1 MSQKIV
7 FAATGGPE
15 VLKLENV
22 EIGRPGPGE
31 VHLRH
36 SAIGVNFIDTYQR
49 SGLYPL
55 SLPSGLGSEAAGV
68 VLAVGEG
75 VDGLR
80 AGDRVAYAGGPLG
93 AYSSERLI
101 AAEHLLKLPAGIA
114 DETAACAMLQ
124 GMTVEYLVQR
134 TFPVQPGQTVLWH
147 AAAGGVGQIALQ
159 WLSAMGVQVIATV
172 GSAAKGEI
180 ARRLGAAHV
189 INYSEEDV
197 AARVREI
204 TGGKGVPVVFDSV
217 GKSTFQA
224 SLDSLSPR
232 GMMVTFGNASGPV
245 PAVSPLE
252 LTKRGSLF
260 LTRPKLGDYIA
271 SRAEL
276 EASSAALF
284 RRLEDRTI
292 KLTPSHRYP
301 LAEAAQAHR
310 DLEARKTTGSVILLP

>member
-284 RRLEDRTI
+284 RRLEDGTI

>member
-1 MSQKIV
+1 MSQAIV
-7 FAATGGPE
+7 FTETGDPE
-15 VLKLENV
+15 VLRLQDA
-22 EIGRPGPGE
+22 EIGPPGPGQAR
-31 VHLRH
+31 VRH
-36 SAIGVNFIDTYQR
+36 TAIGVNFIDTYQR

-55 SLPSGLGSEAAGV
+55 PLPSGLGSEAAGV
-68 VLAVGEG
+68 VEAVGEG
-75 VDGLR
+75 VAGL
-80 AGDRVAYAGGPLG
+80 APGDRVAYAGGPLG
-93 AYSSERLI
+93 AYSTERLI
-101 AAEHLLKLPAGIA
+101 AAEHLVKLPDGVS

-159 WLSAMGVQVIATV
+159 WLSAMGVHVIATV
-172 GSAAKGEI
+172 GSEAKAEI
-180 ARRLGAAHV
+180 ARGLGAAHV
-189 INYSEEDV
+189 ILYREEDV

-204 TGGKGVPVVFDSV
+204 TGGKGVPVAFDSV
-217 GKSTFQA
+217 GKDTFEA

-245 PAVSPLE
+245 PALAPLE

-260 LTRPKLGDYIA
+260 LTRPRLGDYIA
-271 SRAEL
+271 TRAEL

-284 RRLEDRTI
+284 RRLRDGTV
-292 KLTPSHRYP
+292 KLAPSHRYP

-310 DLEARKTTGSVILLP
+310 DLEARRTTGSVILLP

>member
-245 PAVSPLE
+245 PSVSPLE

>member
-1 MSQKIV
+1 MSQAIV
-7 FAATGGPE
+7 FTETGSPE
-15 VLKLENV
+15 VLRLQDA
-22 EIGRPGPGE
+22 EIGPPGPGQAR
-31 VHLRH
+31 VRH
-36 SAIGVNFIDTYQR
+36 TAIGVNFIDTYQR

-55 SLPSGLGSEAAGV
+55 PLPSGLGSEAAGV
-68 VLAVGEG
+68 VEAVGEG
-75 VDGLR
+75 VAGL
-80 AGDRVAYAGGPLG
+80 APGDRVAYAGGPLG
-93 AYSSERLI
+93 AYSTERLI
-101 AAEHLLKLPAGIA
+101 AAEHLVKLPDGVS

-159 WLSAMGVQVIATV
+159 WLSAMGVHVIATV
-172 GSAAKGEI
+172 GSEAKAEI
-180 ARRLGAAHV
+180 ARGLGAAHV
-189 INYSEEDV
+189 ILYREEDV

-204 TGGKGVPVVFDSV
+204 TGGKGVPVAFDSV
-217 GKSTFQA
+217 GKDTFEA

-245 PAVSPLE
+245 PALAPLE

-260 LTRPKLGDYIA
+260 LTRPRLGDYIA
-271 SRAEL
+271 TRAEL

-284 RRLEDRTI
+284 RRLRDGTV
-292 KLTPSHRYP
+292 KLAPSHRYP

-310 DLEARKTTGSVILLP
+310 DLEARRTTGSVILLP

>member
-1 MSQKIV
+1 MSQAIV
-7 FAATGGPE
+7 FTETGGPE
-15 VLKLENV
+15 VLRLQDA
-22 EIGRPGPGE
+22 EIGPPGPGQAR
-31 VHLRH
+31 VRH
-36 SAIGVNFIDTYQR
+36 TAIGVNFIDTYQR

-55 SLPSGLGSEAAGV
+55 PLPSALGSEAAGV
-68 VLAVGEG
+68 VEAVGEG
-75 VDGLR
+75 VAGL
-80 AGDRVAYAGGPLG
+80 APGDRVAYAGGPLG
-93 AYSSERLI
+93 AYSIERLI
-101 AAEHLLKLPAGIA
+101 AAEHLVKLPDGVS

-159 WLSAMGVQVIATV
+159 WLSAMGVHVIATV
-172 GSAAKGEI
+172 GSEAKAEI
-180 ARRLGAAHV
+180 ARGLGAAHV
-189 INYSEEDV
+189 ILYREEDV

-204 TGGKGVPVVFDSV
+204 TGGKGVPVAFDSV
-217 GKSTFQA
+217 GKDTFEA

-245 PAVSPLE
+245 PALAPLE

-260 LTRPKLGDYIA
+260 LTRPRLGDYIA
-271 SRAEL
+271 TRAEL

-284 RRLEDRTI
+284 RRLRDGTV
-292 KLTPSHRYP
+292 KLAPSHRYP

-310 DLEARKTTGSVILLP
+310 DLEARRTTGSVILLP